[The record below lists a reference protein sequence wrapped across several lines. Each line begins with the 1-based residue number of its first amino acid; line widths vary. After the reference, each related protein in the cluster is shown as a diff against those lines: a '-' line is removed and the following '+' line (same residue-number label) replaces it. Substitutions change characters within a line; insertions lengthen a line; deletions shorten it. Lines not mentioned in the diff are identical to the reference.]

1 MKKLLLCLIFLT
13 PLLHAEAQ
21 LYMGAGYG
29 YVNEKVSGSNAKSA
43 SNNEG
48 KIKIGYGERDAYA
61 VEFSLYYIDNTNHLL
76 SADDKEKYGFDI
88 TLMKAWDLDIYA
100 LPFVRVGFGSG
111 KMTSSAREGKKAIMY
126 GSFNGALGVL
136 LPLSK
141 HIDIELAYEYK
152 GLSYQKVNPDVSSYD
167 KSKQQELY
175 SGINFRF

>member
-1 MKKLLLCLIFLT
+1 
-13 PLLHAEAQ
+13 
-21 LYMGAGYG
+21 MGAGYG